1 MGGLDWAQG
10 QTSNSALVLLT
21 TNHRNRTGYEK
32 KVPPS
37 EKRTFTTFF
46 ISLKSL
52 SPDFQ
57 CSAHS
62 PPNHDTT
69 RPKYRWHTSTCHIFP
84 TPAGLI
90 TYLHCGCI
98 YPNVFFSDHQTMNIR
113 VHCKQRRI
121 IRLKIH
127 VLLQA
132 AFKASG
138 SDQWSAD
145 AKRIHCNNGVRACRT
160 ACHHLEAIRAGGGPQ
175 LLFAAAVPSGG
186 CGRHCYFDA
195 VGHRTLLMLDNAAGT
210 HTNTLGSVRQP
221 LLESLKDTT
230 QNGGSTVQAGDNNLN
245 CLIPTARHCN

>member
-1 MGGLDWAQG
+1 MTQG
-10 QTSNSALVLLT
+10 N
-21 TNHRNRTGYEK
+21 
-32 KVPPS
+32 
-37 EKRTFTTFF
+37 
-46 ISLKSL
+46 
-52 SPDFQ
+52 
-57 CSAHS
+57 
-62 PPNHDTT
+62 
-69 RPKYRWHTSTCHIFP
+69 KYRWDTSTCHIFP

-113 VHCKQRRI
+113 VHCKQRHI

-175 LLFAAAVPSGG
+175 LLFAGG
-186 CGRHCYFDA
+186 AQR
-195 VGHRTLLMLDNAAGT
+195 RMWPTLLLRRGGTPDTVDAGQRVLAGT

>member
-1 MGGLDWAQG
+1 MQ
-10 QTSNSALVLLT
+10 
-21 TNHRNRTGYEK
+21 RT
-32 KVPPS
+32 
-37 EKRTFTTFF
+37 
-46 ISLKSL
+46 L
-52 SPDFQ
+52 
-57 CSAHS
+57 

-69 RPKYRWHTSTCHIFP
+69 RPKYRWDTSTCHIFP

-113 VHCKQRRI
+113 VHCKQRHI

-160 ACHHLEAIRAGGGPQ
+160 ACHHLEAIRAGGAHNSFLQ
-175 LLFAAAVPSGG
+175 LRCPAADVADTATSTRWDTG
-186 CGRHCYFDA
+186 HC
-195 VGHRTLLMLDNAAGT
+195 
-210 HTNTLGSVRQP
+210 
-221 LLESLKDTT
+221 
-230 QNGGSTVQAGDNNLN
+230 
-245 CLIPTARHCN
+245 

>member
-1 MGGLDWAQG
+1 MPADKWVGWIGRKVKPATVHLCCSQPTIETEQDMRKRC
-10 QTSNSALVLLT
+10 LLLK
-21 TNHRNRTGYEK
+21 RG
-32 KVPPS
+32 PS
-37 EKRTFTTFF
+37 QLFF

-113 VHCKQRRI
+113 VHCKQRHI

-175 LLFAAAVPSGG
+175 LLFAGG
-186 CGRHCYFDA
+186 AQR
-195 VGHRTLLMLDNAAGT
+195 RMWPTLLLRRGGTPDTVDAGQRGRDSYEHIGLCLPAPVGVIKGHNAKWWK
-210 HTNTLGSVRQP
+210 H
-221 LLESLKDTT
+221 
-230 QNGGSTVQAGDNNLN
+230 STS
-245 CLIPTARHCN
+245 R